1 MKRLPISLNDWKT
14 QVKKSMH
21 IKNGEKV
28 VFQEI
33 ASKIYATIEYTSITL
48 GVYFIDDKHD
58 STLKGTGW
66 YHE

>member
-1 MKRLPISLNDWKT
+1 
-14 QVKKSMH
+14 MH